1 MRLIVDN
8 REPKD
13 MILELQNRV
22 TNVSLENLELGDF
35 IIKNNKDETILL
47 FERKSLADLI
57 SSIKD
62 GRYNEQ
68 SFRLSQCE
76 LDNKYIY
83 YIIEGNILN
92 FCNKE
97 NETAKKMLFSS
108 MLSLSYKK
116 GFSILHTTSQVE
128 TIEYIVRFYD
138 KLKSESEKSEKSE
151 KSENTIT
158 SQSPENTYSNVVKTS
173 KKSNITTENIN
184 EIMLI
189 QIPGISI
196 QVAKSLMVKF
206 KTIIELTNALKENNK
221 CLDSIIIDYEGGKRK
236 LSKSVIKNL
245 LTFLQVTK

>member
-116 GFSILHTTSQVE
+116 GFSILHTTSPVE

-151 KSENTIT
+151 NTIT
-158 SQSPENTYSNVVKTS
+158 SQSQENTYSNVVKTS

>member
-97 NETAKKMLFSS
+97 NETTKKMLFSS

-116 GFSILHTTSQVE
+116 GFSILHTTSPVE

-138 KLKSESEKSEKSE
+138 KLKSESE

>member
-22 TNVSLENLELGDF
+22 AKVSLENLELGDF
-35 IIKNNKDETILL
+35 IIKNKKDETILI

-83 YIIEGNILN
+83 YIIEGNVLN

-116 GFSILHTTSQVE
+116 GFSILHTAGQVE

-151 KSENTIT
+151 NTST
-158 SQSPENTYSNVVKTS
+158 SQSQESTYSNVVKTS

-189 QIPGISI
+189 QIPGISS

-206 KTIIELTNALKENNK
+206 KTIIELTNALKEDNK
-221 CLDSIIIDYEGGKRK
+221 CLDSIIIEYEGGKRK
-236 LSKSVIKNL
+236 ISKSVIKNL
-245 LTFLQVTK
+245 LTFLQVNK